1 MQVGSWEES
10 PRGRRLYVF
19 SASDVAVEKRV
30 PCLLPLLLCQRRRL
44 AEELHLC
51 CFPWLNKH
59 KMLLQLSA
67 KWALASIEST
77 CLYAIMKETKKKLKP
92 VGVLFTVISSDLGLK

>member
-1 MQVGSWEES
+1 LQDCSWKES
-10 PRGRRLYVF
+10 PRGRRFYVF
-19 SASDVAVEKRV
+19 SASDVAEMYHV
-30 PCLLPLLLCQRRRL
+30 PCLLPLLPCQRGRL

-67 KWALASIEST
+67 KCALASIEST
-77 CLYAIMKETKKKLKP
+77 CLYAIMKETEKKIKA
-92 VGVLFTVISSDLGLK
+92 S